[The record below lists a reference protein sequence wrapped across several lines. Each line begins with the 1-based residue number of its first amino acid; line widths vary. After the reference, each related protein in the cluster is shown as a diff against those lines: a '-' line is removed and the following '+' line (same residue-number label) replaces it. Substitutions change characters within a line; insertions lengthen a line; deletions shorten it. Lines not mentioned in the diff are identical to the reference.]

1 MMAPKEMPE
10 PNAYNVTT
18 AETTDKKTEG
28 IVGIL

>member
-1 MMAPKEMPE
+1 MMAPIEMPE
-10 PNAYNVTT
+10 PNEYNVTT